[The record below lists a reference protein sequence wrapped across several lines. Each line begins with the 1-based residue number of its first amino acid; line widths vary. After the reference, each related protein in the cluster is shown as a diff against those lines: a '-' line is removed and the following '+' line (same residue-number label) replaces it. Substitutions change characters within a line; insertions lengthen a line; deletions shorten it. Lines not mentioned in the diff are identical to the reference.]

1 MPSVIT
7 FSRVAGDVES
17 VNRTWYPTSSPSPV
31 SSSSAIR
38 SATDRAAIR
47 RGWVC
52 PIRLAPIQAAA
63 AAQLEADLGQLG
75 GLPGPGLAGDD
86 DDLVVPDRRRDV
98 VTAGADRELGWVG
111 DLHNG
116 DDSLPP
122 EEQWPHADACAL
134 GLGAALAAPLL
145 VLGACSDDTGAQTAG
160 HTHAGGALVSLPV
173 GDGTQASEVGYTMRD
188 VRVPA
193 RAGVRGEVGFVI
205 ENFEGKPQTEFL
217 EEQTKQLHLYV
228 VRDDDEVFRH
238 LHPTMAEDGAWT
250 APVTLPTGGDY
261 RVIAEFVA
269 EDEGGN
275 GDHVILGTTTDGPRT
290 RRPGGRPATR
300 PSRSRWR
307 RCPPSV
313 QNGRLDLVVR
323 DAEDRPVRLDTYLGT
338 WAHVTGFQRES
349 GAMLHLHP
357 LSAPEVTEDGS
368 RLTFHSEVEESGDY
382 RLFVQ
387 VRIDGFLHTVPV
399 GMTVT

>member
-1 MPSVIT
+1 MRILRP
-7 FSRVAGDVES
+7 
-17 VNRTWYPTSSPSPV
+17 
-31 SSSSAIR
+31 
-38 SATDRAAIR
+38 
-47 RGWVC
+47 
-52 PIRLAPIQAAA
+52 
-63 AAQLEADLGQLG
+63 
-75 GLPGPGLAGDD
+75 
-86 DDLVVPDRRRDV
+86 
-98 VTAGADRELGWVG
+98 
-111 DLHNG
+111 
-116 DDSLPP
+116 
-122 EEQWPHADACAL
+122 

-145 VLGACSDDTGAQTAG
+145 VLGACSEDTGAQTGG

-193 RAGVRGEVGFVI
+193 RAGLRGEVGFVI
-205 ENFEGKPQTEFL
+205 ESFEGKPQTEFL

-238 LHPTMAEDGAWT
+238 LHPSMAEDGAWA

-261 RVIAEFVA
+261 RVVAEFVA

-275 GDHVILGTTTDGPRT
+275 GDHIILGTTRTVRGPADAVADEPDPT
-290 RRPGGRPATR
+290 
-300 PSRSRWR
+300 
-307 RCPPSV
+307 V
-313 QNGRLDLVVR
+313 QVEVEAVPTIGPNGRLDLVVR